1 MNAAGATLF
10 TRSDMEEG
18 HWVQEEM
25 TVNAVFPYDPAKVI
39 QRGQRIAFRDPAT
52 DVLQVFEIRSVSTHE
67 PDAYQ
72 QITAEHIAIAELQDE
87 HVNSGQITEKT
98 ASQALSALLSGT
110 LWQVGTDNTSSGTQS
125 ADISRGSVWQA
136 VCTVAQNWN
145 VYITPR
151 VVISAAGAITGKY
164 LDIMPA
170 GGTWSGLRLSIHK
183 NLYDPVVTYNDEDV
197 LTALYGY
204 GGSVDGETEL
214 QELTFADEVW
224 TATSAHPAKPS
235 GQTYLEWPEKT
246 ALYGRNGRP
255 RFGYYQNAAIT
266 DPNVLLE
273 KTWEALKRTC
283 DPKISISGTC
293 ADLHRLGY
301 ADEPLKLHALALV
314 EVEETGESFYK
325 EIIRLDVDLV
335 DPTGSRPEI
344 GDYIPNII
352 YINRETAKKASGGGG
367 GGNRGMTETND
378 EIVRIYQRFKNDEEG
393 IGMVVGYGNGQWEVE
408 AGRIVLAINETGT
421 PGSYES
427 AAYINADHINI
438 SGTATAYTLA
448 GAMHIDA
455 TGKLIIDNAGGMYV
469 ERTEQGVTAQFGV
482 FDSGN
487 LTGGVIVN
495 KVNGSTGTYITGDH
509 VNISATGTAQT
520 LSAAMELDASGNLVI
535 KEGAGLYAQHTV
547 GGSIAKFGVFDNN
560 TLTGG
565 VIVTKVNG
573 ETGACVNADHVNIS
587 ATSTVKVLSDE
598 MEVDANGKMV
608 VKSSGG
614 LYVERQSGGQT
625 VTLGVWDR
633 GNLTGGVMVTQ
644 INGQSSLKLSA
655 DVIDING
662 IVAKLSALNISALQ
676 ISGTS
681 ISGSVAVSAPLGGF
695 NNLGVDTAFTFLN
708 KAVSWKSKT
717 VITEVTVSKTTQHRW
732 LYLDNTGTEQ
742 TNNTTMVTNV
752 TKSAATINY
761 LGKADS

>member
-10 TRSDMEEG
+10 TRSDMETG

-52 DVLQVFEIRSVSTHE
+52 NVLQVFEIRAVSTYE

-98 ASQALSALLSGT
+98 ASQALSAVINGT
-110 LWQVGTDNTSSGTQS
+110 LWQVGTDTSSGTQS

-136 VCTVAQNWN
+136 VCTIQQNWN

-151 VVISAAGAITGKY
+151 VVISAAGAITGRY
-164 LDIMPA
+164 LDIAPA

-183 NLYDPVVTYNDEDV
+183 NLYDPVVTYNDEEV

-204 GGSVDGETEL
+204 GGTVEVQHSGSDDTTE
-214 QELTFADEVW
+214 ELTFASQVW
-224 TATSAHPAKPS
+224 TATSSHPAKPS

-255 RFGYYQNAAIT
+255 RFGYYQNANIKDPAI
-266 DPNVLLE
+266 LLQ
-273 KTWEALKRTC
+273 KTWEALQRTC

-301 ADEPLKLHALALV
+301 ADQPLKLHDLALV

-367 GGNRGMTETND
+367 GGGRGMTNLEEELTDTETFWEKD
-378 EIVRIYQRFKNDEEG
+378 HDR
-393 IGMVVGYGNGQWEVE
+393 IGMIVGVRSGNDYIK
-408 AGRIVLAINETGT
+408 AGEIILAINKTGT

-427 AAYINADHINI
+427 TAYINADHINI
-438 SGTATAYTLA
+438 SGTSTAYTLA
-448 GAMHIDA
+448 GAMHVDA
-455 TGKLIIDNAGGMYV
+455 QGKLIIDSAGGLYV
-469 ERTEQGVTAQFGV
+469 QRTEAGVTAQFGV
-482 FDSGN
+482 WDNGN
-487 LTGGVIVN
+487 LTGGVIVD
-495 KVNGSTGTYITGDH
+495 KVNGATNTYIKGDH
-509 VNISATGTAQT
+509 VNISGTNTVQT
-520 LSAAMELDASGNLVI
+520 LAGAMERDSSGNLVI
-535 KEGAGLYAQHTV
+535 KQGAGLYVEHTS
-547 GGSIAKFGVFDNN
+547 GGSVAKFGVWDRN

-565 VIVTKVNG
+565 V
-573 ETGACVNADHVNIS
+573 
-587 ATSTVKVLSDE
+587 
-598 MEVDANGKMV
+598 MV
-608 VKSSGG
+608 S
-614 LYVERQSGGQT
+614 
-625 VTLGVWDR
+625 
-633 GNLTGGVMVTQ
+633 Q
-644 INGQSSLKLSA
+644 INGQSTLKLSA
-655 DVIDING
+655 DVIDIDG
-662 IVAKLSALNISALQ
+662 MVAKLSALNISALQ

-681 ISGSVAVSAPLGGF
+681 ISGSVAVTAPLGGF
-695 NNLGVDTAFTFLN
+695 NNLGVDTAFAFIGD
-708 KAVSWKSKT
+708 AVTWQSKS
-717 VITEVTVSKTTQHRW
+717 VVTNIYVAK
-732 LYLDNTGTEQ
+732 TGTYNWVYENSAGVQ
-742 TNNTTMVTNV
+742 HTYSQAFVTTV
-752 TKSAATINY
+752 TKSTATINY